1 MNKPILKDSVDTPT
15 TINRCLLLGK
25 YPLLLGFFRHVQ
37 SMLTFFVLE
46 RNCLLNDLNGDVSTF
61 LSCSFL
67 IAQGLS
73 IGHVPI
79 VTSH

>member
-15 TINRCLLLGK
+15 TINRCLLIGNYQLF
-25 YPLLLGFFRHVQ
+25 LGFFHHVQ

-46 RNCLLNDLNGDVSTF
+46 RNWLLNELNGDVSTF

-67 IAQGLS
+67 IQKGLS
-73 IGHVPI
+73 IGHIPI